1 MALADTKIE
10 QVLGVDGI
18 TESVVYA
25 MGAGL
30 RPQRAATADRLRQ
43 TTGRF

>member
-1 MALADTKIE
+1 
-10 QVLGVDGI
+10 VDGI

-30 RPQRAATADRLRQ
+30 RPKRAATADRLRM
-43 TTGRF
+43 RRA